1 MLRDVL
7 LFASAVEAGTG
18 LAAMVTPV
26 LVVRLLLGADL
37 AGAGVPLGR
46 CFGIAI
52 LALAVACWPTA
63 KHVEAGAPAT
73 RAMLVYNVL
82 IAAYLGW
89 LGATGKFD
97 GPLLWA
103 AVAVHAVVALL
114 LAYAWRNPRRNAGS
128 ME

>member
-1 MLRDVL
+1 MLRNVL

-18 LAAMVTPV
+18 LALMVNPA
-26 LVVRLLLGADL
+26 LVVRLLLGAEL

-52 LALAVACWPTA
+52 LALGVACWPSA
-63 KHVEAGAPAT
+63 ARVEAGSPAI
-73 RAMLVYNVL
+73 RAMLIYNAL

-89 LGATGKFD
+89 LGTYGNFD

-103 AVAVHAVVALL
+103 GVAVHAVVALL
-114 LAYAWRNPRRNAGS
+114 LASAWRTAKHKAGS
-128 ME
+128 MG